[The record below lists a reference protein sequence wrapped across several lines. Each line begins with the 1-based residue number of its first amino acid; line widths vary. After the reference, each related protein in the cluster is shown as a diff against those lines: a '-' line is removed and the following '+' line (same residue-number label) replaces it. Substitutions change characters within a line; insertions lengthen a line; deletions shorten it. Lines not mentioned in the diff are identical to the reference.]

1 MSARPRSRPAI
12 GDEIDGFRV
21 LNCLHVGGMATLWTV
36 ARSGSPARY
45 LMKVPRLGEG
55 EDPAAI
61 VSFEMEQMIM
71 PRLSGPHVPKFIAA
85 GDFEVLPYI
94 VMDLVEG
101 VPLSQRLAQL
111 PLRPD
116 EVARIGSQIAIAL
129 DDVHRQQVVHLDV
142 KPGNILLCPSGE
154 VVLVDFGLST
164 HAALPDLMEEEFRLP
179 YGSAPYMAPEQV
191 LGERRDPASDLFAL
205 GAVMYHL
212 ATDRTP
218 FGDPQRMAGL
228 RRRLWRDP
236 VPPRQLDPDF
246 PPWLQDTI
254 LRCLSVDPAERHP
267 TAAQLAFDLSHP
279 QQSVSG
285 DRATKMHAD
294 GPFAVFRRRLAAPK
308 SKPPRR
314 SNAVSIASPA
324 PILAVAVDLD
334 EGSAT
339 IAASMR
345 MQVARILRTM
355 PQARLACLN
364 VLKIARLTIDTAL
377 DDESRNKHVQ
387 RLVGL
392 RHWAAELQLDP
403 SRVTFHVL
411 EATAPADAILEYI
424 AANRV
429 DHVILGARAKSI
441 RKSLLGSVSAAV
453 AAQAPCTVTIARSR
467 GTYED

>member
-1 MSARPRSRPAI
+1 MLAP
-12 GDEIDGFRV
+12 GDVIDGFRIV
-21 LNCLHVGGMATLWTV
+21 RSLHVGGMAMLWIV
-36 ARSGSPARY
+36 EHDDHQGPL

-71 PRLSGPHVPKFIAA
+71 PRLAGPHVPKFVAA
-85 GDFEVLPYI
+85 GDFAVLPYI
-94 VMDLVEG
+94 VMEFVEG
-101 VPLSQRLAQL
+101 VSLAEVLPKL
-111 PLRPD
+111 PLPID
-116 EVARIGSQIAIAL
+116 EVATIGAAIAAAL
-129 DDVHRQQVVHLDV
+129 DDIHRQQIVHLDI
-142 KPGNILLCPSGE
+142 KPGNILLRSSGSA
-154 VVLVDFGLST
+154 VLVDFGLST

-205 GAVMYHL
+205 GAVLYHL
-212 ATDRTP
+212 VTGQTP

-236 VPPRQLDPDF
+236 TPPRKLRPEI
-246 PPWLQDTI
+246 PGWLQEVI
-254 LRCLSVDPAERHP
+254 LRCLSIDPAMRHP

-279 QQSVSG
+279 DQVALTERAVRSSSG
-285 DRATKMHAD
+285 GMLAA
-294 GPFAVFRRRLAAPK
+294 FRRRLAAPRT
-308 SKPPRR
+308 KPARR
-314 SNAVSIASPA
+314 RNSLSISSPA

-339 IAASMR
+339 IAASLR
-345 MQVARILRTM
+345 EQVARILRTM

-377 DDESRNKHVQ
+377 DEESRNKHVQ

-392 RHWAAELQLDP
+392 RHRADELKLDP
-403 SRVTFHVL
+403 ARITFHVL
-411 EATAPADAILEYI
+411 EATAPADAILEYVV
-424 AANRV
+424 ANRV
-429 DHVILGARAKSI
+429 DHVVLGARTKSL

-467 GTYED
+467 SAYAE